1 MDDEPS
7 TFPQVREYF
16 IPREEYLAII
26 RDSPM
31 YLFYSN
37 VDWYESSRIQ
47 AAIEPSYVTLSGLLK
62 TLELGNILM
71 SKTLVDYT
79 RTDCEHEY
87 AFLAKF
93 DSPHRVLDGETD
105 SSWQDDF
112 SLISARWDE
121 QGLRMR
127 FNLKNKMYRRWHYFS
142 SVEPYR
148 VYHKNIVYRLENQF
162 TEIRFSE
169 GVHETVFAA
178 HRLGYF
184 ESPRR
189 VGLRQLAKHLGVS
202 HMTVSRNLREFERLS
217 VENYLEG

>member
-47 AAIEPSYVTLSGLLK
+47 TGIEPSYVTLSGLLK
-62 TLELGNILM
+62 TLELGNILK
-71 SKTLVDYT
+71 SETLVDYT
-79 RTDCEHEY
+79 RTDREDEY

-93 DSPHRVLDGETD
+93 DAPHRVVDGETD
-105 SSWQDDF
+105 FSWQDDF
-112 SLISARWDE
+112 SLITSRWDE

-142 SVEPYR
+142 SIEPYL
-148 VYHKNIVYRLENQF
+148 VYHKDIVYRLDNQF
-162 TEIRFSE
+162 AEIRFSE

-184 ESPRR
+184 DSPRR

-202 HMTVSRNLREFERLS
+202 HMTVSRNLREFERLL